1 MSDIRASQNR
11 LGESGAYGSHHGE
24 DDGGEEIITD
34 GPGAR
39 RNRFRSAEQQ
49 ATRKAERSRYQ
60 VDATASD
67 DELEDEIDDN
77 LDEIGEAAAR
87 LKKLGM
93 AMGSEL
99 DSQNVRLER
108 IDGKVGRL
116 DMKITHNTER
126 VSANDLHMRD

>member
-1 MSDIRASQNR
+1 
-11 LGESGAYGSHHGE
+11 
-24 DDGGEEIITD
+24 
-34 GPGAR
+34 
-39 RNRFRSAEQQ
+39 
-49 ATRKAERSRYQ
+49 
-60 VDATASD
+60 VD

-126 VSANDLHMRD
+126 LKKIK